1 MHEAE
6 TQVALLGFRRVDDVA
21 GVSVAQALR
30 AGWQGRLVLAA
41 LGYDA
46 FMGGAWLPG
55 LMDRFHL
62 LAEDPASDELLVEGI
77 LEIHAERPFDA
88 LIPCDHTEVPVIA
101 AHSERL
107 AMAGIRTLVARQ
119 DRIAA
124 IARPRMMAFL
134 QELDVATPQSLFVPD
149 RRDVAACAAQLG
161 FPLWVKGSVDGALK
175 AHSVEQARDAADKL
189 DGYAQRGVLLQ
200 RVADDETFDVAMVV
214 GRDGRGT
221 GLVAT
226 RRLAV
231 NDDGKVVCAAVVD
244 DPQIEKLAT
253 RLLEALEW
261 RGPLQLELARH
272 AGSDRLHVCDV
283 RAGLPSWSMLSHWS
297 ECNLPVRL
305 LDSVLDNG
313 ESGTGMARTG
323 RICVRGVAEAAIPIE
338 NLMQLERRRH
348 SDGIAGADSTL
359 SARTDADRGQS
370 GLRVAIT
377 GTSTFDVINPGIGV
391 ARALRL
397 APEVSRIYG
406 LSYGTFDSGIYDPAL
421 FDASF
426 QLPVGGSSSAIL
438 DRLLAIHEQH
448 PFDVVIPCLDG
459 ELPQFI
465 GIRDKL
471 EAAGVSTLLPGAR
484 AFARRAKVQLF
495 NGSVTRNWD
504 SFELP
509 ESIIAG
515 SESETLK
522 AVRSIGF
529 PVAIKGPLAQC
540 LRADNLGEAKAAWR
554 RLTVFGTTKVIVQ
567 PFIAGQ
573 FFAVASVTDRD
584 HRPLASMTVK
594 KLATCQRG
602 STWSAIRVTNPA
614 LEADVGRL
622 LSELDWV
629 GPAEAEFIRDQM
641 RDRYYLI
648 EVNPRF
654 TAWIYFSACLGAN
667 HPRIAALAAAGKCAT
682 FTDDG
687 EADLVFVRA
696 SHELPVKA
704 TSLAAISTK
713 GYVHNGHI

>member
-6 TQVALLGFRRVDDVA
+6 TQVALLGFRRVDDAA
-21 GVSVAQALR
+21 GVSVARALR
-30 AGWQGRLVLAA
+30 AGWRGRLVLAA
-41 LGYDA
+41 LGYDP
-46 FMGGAWLPG
+46 FMGGAWIPG

-62 LAEDPASDELLVEGI
+62 LAGDPASDELLVERI
-77 LEIHAERPFDA
+77 LEFHAERPFDA

-124 IARPRMMAFL
+124 IARPRMVAFL

-149 RRDVAACAAQLG
+149 RCDVAACAAQLG
-161 FPLWVKGSVDGALK
+161 FPLWVKGPVDGAVK
-175 AHSVEQARDAADKL
+175 AHSVEQARDAAEKL
-189 DGYAQRGVLLQ
+189 DGLAQRGVLLQ
-200 RVADDETFDVAMVV
+200 RVADGETFDVAMVV
-214 GRDGRGT
+214 GRDGRAT

-244 DPQIEKLAT
+244 DPQIEKLA
-253 RLLEALEW
+253 RRVLEALEW
-261 RGPLQLELARH
+261 RGPLQLEFARH
-272 AGSDRLHVCDV
+272 AGRDRLHVCDV
-283 RAGLPSWSMLSHWS
+283 RAGLPGWSMLSHWS

-313 ESGTGMARTG
+313 ESATGMARTG
-323 RICVRGVAEAAIPIE
+323 RICVRAVEEAAIPLE
-338 NLMQLERRRH
+338 SLMQLERRRH
-348 SDGIAGADSTL
+348 SDGIEGDSTVN
-359 SARTDADRGQS
+359 AHTDADRGLS

-377 GTSTFDVINPGIGV
+377 GTSTFDVINAGIGV

-406 LSYGTFDSGIYDPAL
+406 LSYGTFDSGIYDPKL

-426 QLPVGGSSSAIL
+426 QLPVGGSPSAIL
-438 DRLLAIHEQH
+438 DRLLAIHEEH

-465 GIRDKL
+465 AIRDKL
-471 EAAGVSTLLPGAR
+471 EAAGVSTLLPGKR
-484 AFARRAKVQLF
+484 AFERRAKLRLF
-495 NGSVTRNWD
+495 NGSVARDWG

-515 SESETLK
+515 SEPELLK

-529 PVAIKGPLAQC
+529 PVAIKGPLAHC
-540 LRADNLGEAKAAWR
+540 MRADNLGEAKAAWR
-554 RLTVFGTTKVIVQ
+554 RLTDFGTTKVIVQ

-573 FFAVASVTDRD
+573 FFAVATVADRE
-584 HRPLASMTVK
+584 HCQLASMTVK

-602 STWSAIRVTNPA
+602 STWSAIRVTNRA

-622 LSELDWV
+622 LSELGWV
-629 GPAEAEFIRDQM
+629 GPAEAEFIRDRM

-654 TAWIYFSACLGAN
+654 TAWIYFSACLGVN
-667 HPRIAALAAAGKCAT
+667 HPRIAALAAAGKRPT
-682 FTDDG
+682 LSDDG
-687 EADLVFVRA
+687 AADLVFVRA
-696 SHELPVKA
+696 SHELAVKA

-713 GYVHNGHI
+713 GYVHNGHM